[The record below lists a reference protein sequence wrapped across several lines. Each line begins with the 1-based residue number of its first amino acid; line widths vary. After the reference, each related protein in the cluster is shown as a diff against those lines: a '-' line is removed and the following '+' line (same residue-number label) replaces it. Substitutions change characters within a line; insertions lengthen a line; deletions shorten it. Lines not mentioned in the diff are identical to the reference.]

1 MGTIRLGFTEPDGLC
16 GCSRRVLANLSGER
30 RTFGHIAD
38 EFEPH
43 GDWVLTRQ
51 RAATRGRTPHAIDP
65 LAHFAGHER
74 SPQTTW
80 HRVLQEHCIL
90 HVGNHPSL
98 EIVHCAQPYPNG
110 VVGVVNGCHHIAGG
124 TAVIEVQYLLPRPSV
139 GGGPPVRTVLAET
152 ATVAETPTVN
162 DVGRRQL
169 AFGRL
174 GWWRGRGERR
184 NDDGNNAIGEQ
195 TSQLGGTH
203 GEVDLLRPLDS

>member
-1 MGTIRLGFTEPDGLC
+1 M
-16 GCSRRVLANLSGER
+16 
-30 RTFGHIAD
+30 
-38 EFEPH
+38 
-43 GDWVLTRQ
+43 
-51 RAATRGRTPHAIDP
+51 
-65 LAHFAGHER
+65 
-74 SPQTTW
+74 
-80 HRVLQEHCIL
+80 

-98 EIVHCAQPYPNG
+98 EIVHCAQPHPNG
-110 VVGVVNGCHHIAGG
+110 VVGVVDGRHHIAGG
-124 TAVIEVQYLLPRPSV
+124 TAVIEVQNLLPRPSV